1 MELPAIADD
10 PRVCV
15 GATPGSVLRRLG
27 TSLRFPKAPHVPN
40 FVWCALFTALGGF
53 VFGFDTGSI
62 GSITT
67 MPQFVSQFSKTGT
80 LSTTAQGLIVSTI
93 LITASMASLVSG
105 PLSDRISRTRTISLG
120 GLIFAAGS
128 TVSCAANA
136 LPMLFVG
143 RLIAG
148 IGEGLF
154 LSAVTVY
161 AVEIAPASARGR
173 LGSVVQLLITMGIA
187 SGEQPLTP
195 VRPERNLRLVP
206 SGYFICYGTVRVP
219 TSLSWRFPFGMQA
232 VIATVLAVGTP
243 FLPHSPRW
251 LRHVGRTADA
261 DAAWVKLGV
270 RSADAEKTEENA
282 SRDEAQKLSWWQEG
296 QQVWKKGVRGR
307 TALGIFLMGMQQVH
321 SFIWEARIERRLK
334 ICSTLL
340 GFGY

>member
-1 MELPAIADD
+1 MELPTIADET
-10 PRVCV
+10 CV
-15 GATPGSVLRRLG
+15 GTPPRSVLRQLG

-67 MPQFVSQFSKTGT
+67 MPKFVSQFSKTGV
-80 LSTTAQGLIVSTI
+80 LSTTVQGLIVSTI

-105 PLSDRISRTRTISLG
+105 PLSDRISRTKTISLG

-128 TVSCAANA
+128 AVSCAANA

-143 RLIAG
+143 RAIAG

-187 SGEQPLTP
+187 SGKHG
-195 VRPERNLRLVP
+195 
-206 SGYFICYGTVRVP
+206 SCTVQ
-219 TSLSWRFPFGMQA
+219 F
-232 VIATVLAVGTP
+232 
-243 FLPHSPRW
+243 
-251 LRHVGRTADA
+251 DA
-261 DAAWVKLGV
+261 
-270 RSADAEKTEENA
+270 
-282 SRDEAQKLSWWQEG
+282 
-296 QQVWKKGVRGR
+296 
-307 TALGIFLMGMQQVH
+307 
-321 SFIWEARIERRLK
+321 
-334 ICSTLL
+334 
-340 GFGY
+340 